1 MYDFA
6 RVLKGRFTDGDFN
19 LTLLY
24 NSSTYYDDLAWAAG
38 WLYKATKQ
46 VGSVR
51 GVRRRLVRTARSGP
65 SLGVLPSAVCRP
77 PSALCLPSARQLCFQ
92 PCWLRCRRVPPPI
105 LLPQVPCRSRTWGM
119 CTTST

>member
-6 RVLKGRFTDGDFN
+6 RALKGRFTDGDFN

-46 VGSVR
+46 VGARAGRAECGLVGGLR
-51 GVRRRLVRTARSGP
+51 GVLSCA
-65 SLGVLPSAVCRP
+65 SAGQRHTHIAGADP
-77 PSALCLPSARQLCFQ
+77 
-92 PCWLRCRRVPPPI
+92 
-105 LLPQVPCRSRTWGM
+105 LLPVA
-119 CTTST
+119 